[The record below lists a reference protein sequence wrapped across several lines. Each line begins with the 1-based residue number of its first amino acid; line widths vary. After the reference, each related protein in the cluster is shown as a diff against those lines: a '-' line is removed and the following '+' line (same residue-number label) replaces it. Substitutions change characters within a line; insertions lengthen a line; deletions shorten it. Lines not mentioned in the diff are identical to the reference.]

1 MTSAP
6 TGTTGEK
13 TTMAHSQ
20 NGGSSSPLIID
31 VPPRVLDD
39 FCRCVDSLNDW
50 EWMRFASHIVND
62 QTTIQRFYMRRRW
75 GDCVTG
81 ELLWSWGQKLA
92 TVHDLE
98 LVLQKLELYRALEI
112 LQQYPCSPAMSPVT
126 CEKRKGA
133 AQSSEEAERHCSS
146 VTKMVSESKVPPLPS
161 PPQPPS
167 ELLRSMGTE
176 SYSDQVS
183 STDQALRAPQQE
195 ISGSL
200 NTTCQHWTRRQLE
213 EATDGFS
220 VNRRLHSGQSADIF
234 VGCRGDNVYA
244 VKRLKEGQ
252 SERMNSFCET
262 EAQIGFRCHHPNL
275 LKLLGFCVESGL
287 HCLIHR
293 LMSEGSLD
301 VALQK
306 AGSVL
311 GWERRLAVAV
321 GLLHG
326 VGHLHN
332 AGIFHGNIKS
342 SNVFL
347 DEDFTARLGHAGTRF
362 RPDRSANYTNVKTQE
377 LQRFQ
382 PYLPDVYLRSGQL
395 SAQTDIFSCG
405 IVLAEL
411 LTGLKPT
418 DQDRDPSYLK
428 DLILTEVE
436 RVKLKAE
443 SDSPGSES
451 VDLLCAKEISQKYT
465 DRRLERLGR
474 SSAIHWA
481 SAVCLCL
488 TKKRTLLSEV
498 ITMMEKAQETFTACA
513 KEAQEDDMSSVNVPE
528 ESDESLSVGFTHGE
542 AVELPNRSSKAVGSM
557 SSQSAPPCCPARNDV
572 FKRSPCEL
580 DESGSFDLYP
590 DDSWYRSEP
599 SSVPTTASSAGH
611 QDKSWTPE
619 RNISQKL
626 ANSPT
631 ESNEPSWGIE
641 VNEAK
646 LKMMEEIGLYEDE
659 RVDSSVLFD

>member
-1 MTSAP
+1 
-6 TGTTGEK
+6 
-13 TTMAHSQ
+13 MAHSL
-20 NGGSSSPLIID
+20 NGSSSSPLIID
-31 VPPRVLDD
+31 IPPRVLDD

-50 EWMRFASHIVND
+50 EWMRFASHVVND
-62 QTTIQRFYMRRRW
+62 QTTIQRFYLRRRW
-75 GDCVTG
+75 GDGVTG

-112 LQQYPCSPAMSPVT
+112 LQQYPFSPAMSPVT
-126 CEKRKGA
+126 HERKGA
-133 AQSSEEAERHCSS
+133 AQTSEEAERNCRNCNS
-146 VTKMVSESKVPPLPS
+146 VTKTVSESKVPPLPS

-167 ELLRSMGTE
+167 ELLRSMGTD

-183 STDQALRAPQQE
+183 STDQVLSTPQQE
-195 ISGSL
+195 ICLSL

-220 VNRRLHSGQSADIF
+220 VNRRIHSGQFADVF
-234 VGCRGDNVYA
+234 VGCRGDYVYA
-244 VKRLKEGQ
+244 VKRLKEVP
-252 SERMNSFCET
+252 SDRMNSLYEK

-275 LKLLGFCVESGL
+275 LKLLGFCVESGQ
-287 HCLIHR
+287 HCLIYR
-293 LMSEGSLD
+293 LMKEGSLD

-311 GWERRLAVAV
+311 GWQRRLAVAV

-362 RPDRSANYTNVKTQE
+362 CPDRSANYTNVKTQE

-382 PYLPDVYLRSGQL
+382 PYLPDSYLRSGQL
-395 SAQTDIFSCG
+395 TAQTDIFSCG
-405 IVLAEL
+405 VVLAEL

-418 DQDRDPSYLK
+418 DKDRDPLYLK

-436 RVKLKAE
+436 RVKLKAP
-443 SDSPGSES
+443 SDSPRSES
-451 VDLLCAKEISQKYT
+451 VDLLCAQEMSQKYT

-474 SSAIHWA
+474 SSAVHWA

-488 TKKRTLLSEV
+488 TKKRPLLSEV
-498 ITMMEKAQETFTACA
+498 ITMMEKALETFTACA
-513 KEAQEDDMSSVNVPE
+513 KEAQEDEMSSVNVPE
-528 ESDESLSVGFTHGE
+528 ESEDSLSIGYTHGE
-542 AVELPNRSSKAVGSM
+542 AVELPNSSPKAVGSM
-557 SSQSAPPCCPARNDV
+557 SGKSVPPYCPARNDV

-580 DESGSFDLYP
+580 DESVSFDLYP

-599 SSVPTTASSAGH
+599 SSAPTTASSAGH

-619 RNISQKL
+619 RNIPQKL
-626 ANSPT
+626 SNSPT

-646 LKMMEEIGLYEDE
+646 LKLMEEIGLYEDE
-659 RVDSSVLFD
+659 KVDSSVLFDSA

>member
-1 MTSAP
+1 
-6 TGTTGEK
+6 
-13 TTMAHSQ
+13 MAQSL

-50 EWMRFASHIVND
+50 EWMRFASHVVND

-98 LVLQKLELYRALEI
+98 LILQKLELYRALEI
-112 LQQYPCSPAMSPVT
+112 LQQCKSYSLLCPV
-126 CEKRKGA
+126 A
-133 AQSSEEAERHCSS
+133 AQSPRGVTQTSIAPRDGISS
-146 VTKMVSESKVPPLPS
+146 TDTKMVSEPKVPPLPS

-167 ELLRSMGTE
+167 ELLRSLGTD
-176 SYSDQVS
+176 SYSDPVS
-183 STDQALRAPQQE
+183 STDQGLSSPQQE
-195 ISGSL
+195 ISLSL
-200 NTTCQHWTRRQLE
+200 NTTCQPWTRRQLE

-220 VNRRLHSGQSADIF
+220 VNRRLHSGPFADVF

-252 SERMNSFCET
+252 SDRTKIFYEK
-262 EAQIGFRCHHPNL
+262 EAEIGFRCHHPNL
-275 LKLLGFCVESGL
+275 LKLLGFCVESGQ
-287 HCLIHR
+287 HCLIYR
-293 LMSEGSLD
+293 LMNEGSLD

-311 GWERRLAVAV
+311 GWERRLAVTV

-326 VGHLHN
+326 VGHLHS

-362 RPDRSANYTNVKTQE
+362 SPDRSANYTNVKTQE

-382 PYLPDVYLRSGQL
+382 PYLPDIYLRCGQL
-395 SAQTDIFSCG
+395 TAQTDIFSCG

-418 DQDRDPSYLK
+418 DKDRDPSYLK
-428 DLILTEVE
+428 DLILMEVE

-443 SDSPGSES
+443 SNSPGSES

-474 SSAIHWA
+474 SSATHWA
-481 SAVCLCL
+481 SAICLCL
-488 TKKRTLLSEV
+488 NKKRTLLSEV
-498 ITMMEKAQETFTACA
+498 ITLMEKAQETFTACA
-513 KEAQEDDMSSVNVPE
+513 KEAQEDEMSSVNVPE
-528 ESDESLSVGFTHGE
+528 ERDESLSIGYTHGE
-542 AVELPNRSSKAVGSM
+542 AVELPNCSPKAVASLSSKSM
-557 SSQSAPPCCPARNDV
+557 PPYRPAQNDV

-590 DDSWYRSEP
+590 DDSWSRSEP
-599 SSVPTTASSAGH
+599 SSAPTTTSSAGH

-619 RNISQKL
+619 RSIPQKL

-631 ESNEPSWGIE
+631 ESNEPS
-641 VNEAK
+641 
-646 LKMMEEIGLYEDE
+646 
-659 RVDSSVLFD
+659 